1 MPVEFQEIDDL
12 KRDREVEGSI
22 GIRLRLAETAYVTV
36 LCQSDANPR
45 MRTHGARKL
54 REIQRLRNAGAP
66 VEQIDTEMAAYLYD
80 CVVTGWEVLDARGQP
95 AAYTREN
102 WIAYCLK
109 HLRVIQIV
117 DRYTEEQTNFR
128 RAQAEAIGDQLKN

>member
-1 MPVEFQEIDDL
+1 MAVEFGDVDEL
-12 KRDREVEGSI
+12 KRDREVEGSL
-22 GIRLRLAETAYVTV
+22 GIRLKLAEGHFVNV

-45 MRTHGARKL
+45 MRVHGARQL
-54 REIQRLRNAGAP
+54 REIQRLRNAGAGP
-66 VEQIDTEMAAYLYD
+66 IEIDTAMAGYLFD
-80 CVVTGWEVLDARGQP
+80 CVVTSWEVPDAHGQP
-95 AAYTREN
+95 APFTRDN

-128 RAQAEAIGDQLKN
+128 RARADAIGDQLKN